1 MGGNQ
6 STGRSGGN
14 DNSFKGPDGARTY
27 GTIGRSGVS
36 SSTIE
41 TSGVSYPSGGHHD
54 GGNNYHGSSGSGY
67 NTGTQQVASSALSNT
82 TYKNIIEKTTNAPHG
97 NLLSDVRIIDISK
110 SNIKNEDIGVLV
122 QHLQYQGLNLDKFDV
137 SNNLLG
143 YGAVESLFYTF
154 SLSRSNTALYN
165 IKFINLSNNYIGDD
179 GAKYIASHLGN
190 GQHPNLR
197 CLDVSGNKI
206 TNDGQGAFVKAMKN
220 PVVKDFVVII
230 ELFQNIEEQR
240 KFVIGSKEEKI
251 TAYKNLIA
259 KGKDKGTYDEAMV
272 VDKSWLGKVK
282 NAYNQGITVGQAA
295 IGFSKCHLIPE
306 DMTVGYAQDK
316 FIAKIPKMFGG
327 LVKYG
332 AKLVDAQD
340 IVTCYLGASDDAWT
354 SGTGMSA
361 IKNELCLMG
370 ESEFCGE

>member
-41 TSGVSYPSGGHHD
+41 PSGVSYPSGGHHD
-54 GGNNYHGSSGSGY
+54 GGNNYHGSSGSDY
-67 NTGTQQVASSALSNT
+67 NISTKEVASSALSNV
-82 TYKNIIEKTTNAPHG
+82 TYKYIIEKTTNAAHG

-165 IKFINLSNNYIGDD
+165 IKFMNLSNNYIGDD
-179 GAKYIASHLGN
+179 GAKYIASHLSN
-190 GQHPNLR
+190 GQHPNLKA
-197 CLDVSGNKI
+197 LDLSGNQITINGGVLFIEAMEARPYQEIVIKTHDNASSKTTWQFLKQAFNYFADEHHKQSNKAEKAWVALYGDDEWAVCRKFLVETGLIISAGIISKGMSPKTATSLLKVKEYIPKLKI
-206 TNDGQGAFVKAMKN
+206 TSGIFLQ
-220 PVVKDFVVII
+220 VVKEETKNIFFTSDFMQCLGVINSKSLMDI
-230 ELFQNIEEQR
+230 DDYTKQM
-240 KFVIGSKEEKI
+240 IG
-251 TAYKNLIA
+251 T
-259 KGKDKGTYDEAMV
+259 T
-272 VDKSWLGKVK
+272 
-282 NAYNQGITVGQAA
+282 
-295 IGFSKCHLIPE
+295 
-306 DMTVGYAQDK
+306 
-316 FIAKIPKMFGG
+316 
-327 LVKYG
+327 
-332 AKLVDAQD
+332 
-340 IVTCYLGASDDAWT
+340 SDDF
-354 SGTGMSA
+354 
-361 IKNELCLMG
+361 IFE
-370 ESEFCGE
+370 

>member
-122 QHLQYQGLNLDKFDV
+122 QHLQYQGLNLNKFDV

-165 IKFINLSNNYIGDD
+165 IKFMNLSNNYIGDD
-179 GAKYIASHLGN
+179 GAKYIASHLSN
-190 GQHPNLR
+190 GQHPNLKV
-197 CLDVSGNKI
+197 LDLSGNQI
-206 TNDGQGAFVKAMKN
+206 TTNGGA
-220 PVVKDFVVII
+220 
-230 ELFQNIEEQR
+230 LFI
-240 KFVIGSKEEKI
+240 
-251 TAYKNLIA
+251 
-259 KGKDKGTYDEAMV
+259 EAMEAKPHQEIV
-272 VDKSWLGKVK
+272 IKTHGNTSSKTTWQYLKQAFNYVADKHHKENTEAGKNWVALYGDDEWAVCRK
-282 NAYNQGITVGQAA
+282 YLQTSSMVIAA
-295 IGFSKCHLIPE
+295 G
-306 DMTVGYAQDK
+306 
-316 FIAKIPKMFGG
+316 FIAKNVDSKFLSFLSKSPYLHAKILGYGGMF
-327 LVKYG
+327 LQIVKEDYKDLITTDLLQCI
-332 AKLVDAQD
+332 AIINSKSVTD
-340 IVTCYLGASDDAWT
+340 INDYTTEMIGST
-354 SGTGMSA
+354 S
-361 IKNELCLMG
+361 NDFLFE
-370 ESEFCGE
+370 